1 MIFGAAVF
9 TVGAGMIY
17 TLKVNSP
24 TKTWIGY
31 EFLAGFGA
39 GAGVQSKLSSSTLT
53 EAYSSDLLNS
63 SLHRCSSC
71 PRRERYAIWKCCSL
85 LFQFSR
91 WSTFHI
97 HRKSYFHVKLLVS
110 CWEPRA

>member
-39 GAGVQSKLSSSTLT
+39 GAGVQSKGSSSFLT
-53 EAYSSDLLNS
+53 
-63 SLHRCSSC
+63 
-71 PRRERYAIWKCCSL
+71 
-85 LFQFSR
+85 
-91 WSTFHI
+91 
-97 HRKSYFHVKLLVS
+97 
-110 CWEPRA
+110 

>member
-1 MIFGAAVF
+1 MALIRWSGGTITKLGWYKPFMIFGAAVF

-39 GAGVQSKLSSSTLT
+39 GAGVQSKGSSSFLT
-53 EAYSSDLLNS
+53 
-63 SLHRCSSC
+63 
-71 PRRERYAIWKCCSL
+71 
-85 LFQFSR
+85 
-91 WSTFHI
+91 
-97 HRKSYFHVKLLVS
+97 
-110 CWEPRA
+110 